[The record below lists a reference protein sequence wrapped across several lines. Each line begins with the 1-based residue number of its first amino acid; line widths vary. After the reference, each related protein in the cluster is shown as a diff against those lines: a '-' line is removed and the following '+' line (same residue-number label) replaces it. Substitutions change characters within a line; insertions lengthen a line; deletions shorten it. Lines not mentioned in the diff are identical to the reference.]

1 MKYHGY
7 IGYACPSS
15 TDNPYVDTLGIREF
29 EVCGTVESY
38 RLAAWD
44 NRTQAGGVSMVT
56 TIRTPF
62 RPAYQDFLPYI
73 RYATFKGL
81 KWSITSTHFDDRDI
95 VFDLGGIWN
104 GS

>member
-1 MKYHGY
+1 
-7 IGYACPSS
+7 
-15 TDNPYVDTLGIREF
+15 
-29 EVCGTVESY
+29 
-38 RLAAWD
+38 
-44 NRTQAGGVSMVT
+44 MVT